1 MGFHGNGGEWVY
13 RVPDAPV
20 FHPTE
25 EEFKDPMRYIQ
36 SIQSEASRWGE
47 FLQLCSGN
55 ILQVQ
60 FTPVEHTK
68 EFRFLSFVGICKI
81 VPPVTPA
88 TPAAMVRFFQTI

>member
-1 MGFHGNGGEWVY
+1 MSFHSNGGEWVY

-47 FLQLCSGN
+47 FLQLCSQ
-55 ILQVQ
+55 LQVAAGAVC
-60 FTPVEHTK
+60 TTTAYSELLLPVLC
-68 EFRFLSFVGICKI
+68 RDL
-81 VPPVTPA
+81 
-88 TPAAMVRFFQTI
+88 